1 LPAQTRASAV
11 TARTHNEHRKY
22 MHMHTG
28 TEVFL
33 DNSALAF
40 TMNARTSMT
49 GILQSLCKPVSM

>member
-1 LPAQTRASAV
+1 
-11 TARTHNEHRKY
+11 
-22 MHMHTG
+22 MHTG